1 MLNSNLENN
10 AYGFFV
16 VYAGGSGIAEGER
29 SGSIHLTKSERYVR
43 VPFDDIAVMRIYRLF
58 SRWYASTQDW
68 IYMKLKKKKIK
79 TKTKN
84 HTHTKIK
91 QTKTNLT
98 QNKIK

>member
-68 IYMKLKKKKIK
+68 IYMKFKKKK
-79 TKTKN
+79 TR
-84 HTHTKIK
+84 
-91 QTKTNLT
+91 
-98 QNKIK
+98 